1 MRFFYLLFNGAG
13 DFERGGEMMHRRRLY
28 DKYLEY
34 ERRKAALPPMSS
46 QEYEAAIREICRE
59 LGI

>member
-1 MRFFYLLFNGAG
+1 MDAG
-13 DFERGGEMMHRRRLY
+13 EDRDGVCVMNKSIFSTSN
-28 DKYLEY
+28 KWAEY
-34 ERRKAALPPMSS
+34 ERRKKALPPMSS

>member
-1 MRFFYLLFNGAG
+1 
-13 DFERGGEMMHRRRLY
+13 MMHRRRLY

-34 ERRKAALPPMSS
+34 ERRKKALPPMSPE
-46 QEYEAAIREICRE
+46 EYERVVKEICME

>member
-1 MRFFYLLFNGAG
+1 
-13 DFERGGEMMHRRRLY
+13 MMHRRRLY

-34 ERRKAALPPMSS
+34 ERRKRELPPMSAE
-46 QEYEAAIREICRE
+46 EYERVIREICRE

>member
-1 MRFFYLLFNGAG
+1 MVGSAVVMQRMTSY
-13 DFERGGEMMHRRRLY
+13 ERL
-28 DKYLEY
+28 LEY

>member
-1 MRFFYLLFNGAG
+1 
-13 DFERGGEMMHRRRLY
+13 MMHRRRLY

-34 ERRKAALPPMSS
+34 ERRKRELPPMSS
-46 QEYEAAIREICRE
+46 QEYEAAIREICME

>member
-1 MRFFYLLFNGAG
+1 
-13 DFERGGEMMHRRRLY
+13 MMHRRRLY

-34 ERRKAALPPMSS
+34 ERRKKALPPMSPE
-46 QEYEAAIREICRE
+46 EYEAAIREICRE

>member
-1 MRFFYLLFNGAG
+1 MVGSAVVMQRMTYY
-13 DFERGGEMMHRRRLY
+13 ERL
-28 DKYLEY
+28 LEY
-34 ERRKAALPPMSS
+34 ERRKKALPPMSP